1 MGRLRNTRVVSAIT
15 LGTVVALLGVVYY
28 KSTGMNVSSTA
39 ELLQSP
45 QVLCAVL
52 LLFCSFPASAAAAH
66 MCLPLSWSL
75 SRARSLS
82 CLLYTNSIF
91 LPA

>member
-1 MGRLRNTRVVSAIT
+1 MSTERSAGGAGGSGLLRMGRLRNTRVVLAIM

-45 QVLCAVL
+45 QVLAPCCCFSALFLLVQLQPVCA
-52 LLFCSFPASAAAAH
+52 
-66 MCLPLSWSL
+66 CL
-75 SRARSLS
+75 
-82 CLLYTNSIF
+82 
-91 LPA
+91 